1 MNYLSVEN
9 ISKSFGERVLFE
21 GLNFGLNYGD
31 KVALIAN
38 NGSGKTSMLKI
49 IAGKDVPGTGKVT
62 LRNGIR
68 IGYLEQEPVFN
79 EKYSIN
85 ELLYNSN
92 AEVVKI
98 IREYDETI
106 IGASLLGDPIELI
119 VEKLFRTLSVLC
131 YCRIFLSVLL

>member
-9 ISKSFGERVLFE
+9 ISKAFGEKVLFE

-31 KVALIAN
+31 KVALVAN

-62 LRNGIR
+62 VRNGIR

-79 EKYSIN
+79 EKLTVN
-85 ELLYNSN
+85 ELLYSSN
-92 AEVVKI
+92 VEVVRI
-98 IREYDETI
+98 IREYESALEMQTNDYNDTTAER
-106 IGASLLGDPIELI
+106 
-119 VEKLFRTLSVLC
+119 F
-131 YCRIFLSVLL
+131 

>member
-1 MNYLSVEN
+1 M
-9 ISKSFGERVLFE
+9 LFE

-68 IGYLEQEPVFN
+68 IGYLEQ
-79 EKYSIN
+79 
-85 ELLYNSN
+85 
-92 AEVVKI
+92 
-98 IREYDETI
+98 
-106 IGASLLGDPIELI
+106 DPILEQQQCLQQLLMRMI
-119 VEKLFRTLSVLC
+119 LFGHKYIKL
-131 YCRIFLSVLL
+131 